1 MPSWIK
7 IGILS
12 NRVVLGNPEKTADE
26 LLPLLEA
33 HKGCGVLVL
42 PPYCLGGDVGKLAC
56 NKAWADAAK

>member
-26 LLPLLEA
+26 LADYLQALRDK
-33 HKGCGVLVL
+33 KG
-42 PPYCLGGDVGKLAC
+42 
-56 NKAWADAAK
+56 